1 MDRLMALQAF
11 ARVVELG
18 AFTKAGDSLQLSKTT
33 VSDLVQGL
41 ENHLGVRL
49 LQRTT
54 RAGFHPMSVSALH
67 SAAVS
72 LEMKKSAN
80 ALTFAGRARPEAV
93 TKYRP
98 PSGKRQSVK
107 TGSSCLSTKYCVA
120 TNSGSSVIASP
131 ARTVGS
137 NASTLVPRN
146 APVGVTVHSS
156 PRGWVKRQTSRLV
169 LLV

>member
-1 MDRLMALQAF
+1 MAAMKLPSFNAPAAGIGTHSGHLQI
-11 ARVVELG
+11 LG
-18 AFTKAGDSLQLSKTT
+18 AAGFAGSPF
-33 VSDLVQGL
+33 
-41 ENHLGVRL
+41 HLLR
-49 LQRTT
+49 R
-54 RAGFHPMSVSALH
+54 RDGFHPMSASVLH

-80 ALTFAGRARPEAV
+80 ALTFAGRARAV
-93 TKYRP
+93 AVAKYRP

-107 TGSSCLSTKYCVA
+107 TGSSCLPRKYCVA
-120 TNSGSSVIASP
+120 TNSGSSVMASP

-137 NASTLVPRN
+137 NASTLVPRS

-156 PRGWVKRQTSRLV
+156 PLVWVKRQTSRLV